1 VLTLPP
7 NVRIYAALDPVDM
20 RKSHHGLSAIVRDQ
34 LGLDPL
40 SGHLVFFTNKRR
52 DMAKILFF
60 DRSGMAILFKRL
72 ERGTFQLPVVSGASA
87 HAEIEAVDLAMI
99 LDGID
104 LRSVVRRVRYCRPA
118 ARVAHP

>member
-1 VLTLPP
+1 MLTLPP